1 MGPAQFIPSTW
12 LIYKERIA
20 ELTGN
25 RPPSPWRNVDAF
37 MATALYLRDGG
48 ADFAKKEISVGERI
62 SREREAA
69 AKYYAGSRW
78 RRYLWTYGERVIAK
92 ARQFEE
98 DIVAL
103 GSS

>member
-1 MGPAQFIPSTW
+1 
-12 LIYKERIA
+12 
-20 ELTGN
+20 
-25 RPPSPWRNVDAF
+25 